1 MAISQVRMQ
10 VELTRSLR
18 LVLHAFFH
26 DVQTSI
32 SLQKHVLL
40 SFTELSFCL
49 PASRDLW
56 KAPSAEAWR
65 DNYMAKQHILPLDQ
79 TTPRLTEAMHRLGLL
94 DSFSEV
100 IDLDLCHMAILH
112 GFWGQIASYR
122 EGIKFYC
129 HHDTSVETIHAGNN
143 SQRDLARRHLLRSR
157 HQELYRDLSEFS
169 TVIYTTRKPPAANL
183 AIIAELLMMVLHVSL
198 DDLQKFAGKAGEE
211 EARRAAVAFEEDW
224 AHTADARYAVW
235 HAGQVLY
242 NARRLP
248 PTSLKGFYAMAVY
261 FATLTLWMY
270 GLLACSRPSH
280 SFGGTAEYPQHPF
293 HHRSSLMGESGVVDP
308 SLSSATPMS
317 LSASTAAL
325 SLVVLDGEET
335 RDTRAFLQLN
345 RGVPGLTVTRDQ
357 HHQQQNHQHQQNR
370 PEVGSGSSSGNRMSI
385 EALSNPGMALTVGRE
400 LFRDNFPVSS
410 EPLPPLVESL
420 VNLLRD
426 LGSGPAGRASRAAS
440 ENSDG

>member
-1 MAISQVRMQ
+1 MRIKLK
-10 VELTRSLR
+10 LTICSR

-32 SLQKHVLL
+32 SLQKNVLL
-40 SFTELSFCL
+40 SFTELRFCL

-56 KAPSAEAWR
+56 KAPSAEAWC
-65 DNYMAKQHILPLDQ
+65 DIYLAKQHIVQLDR
-79 TTPRLTEAMHRLGLL
+79 TTPRLTEAMHRLDLL

-100 IDLDLCHMAILH
+100 IDLDLCHMAVLH
-112 GFWGQIASYR
+112 GFWGQIAAYR
-122 EGIKFYC
+122 EGRKFYC
-129 HHDTSVETIHAGNN
+129 PYESSMDGIYAAGNN
-143 SQRDLARRHLLRSR
+143 SQRDSARRHLLGSQ

-183 AIIAELLMMVLHVSL
+183 AIIAELLMMILHVSI
-198 DDLQKFAGKAGEE
+198 DDLQKFAGKAGED
-211 EARRAAVAFEEDW
+211 EARRAAMAFEEDW

-248 PTSLKGFYAMAVY
+248 PTSLKGFCAMAVY

-270 GLLACSRPSH
+270 GLLACSRSSH
-280 SFGGTAEYPQHPF
+280 SYSGGADQQQQQHHF
-293 HHRSSLMGESGVVDP
+293 HHRPSLISESGAVDP
-308 SLSSATPMS
+308 SLSATPMS
-317 LSASTAAL
+317 LSSSAAAL
-325 SLVVLDGEET
+325 SFVVLDGEET

-345 RGVPGLTVTRDQ
+345 RGVPGLTVTRDL
-357 HHQQQNHQHQQNR
+357 HHQQQQQQ
-370 PEVGSGSSSGNRMSI
+370 PEAGGGGSRVGV
-385 EALSNPGMALTVGRE
+385 EALSNPGMALAVGRN

-426 LGSGPAGRASRAAS
+426 LGSGPAGRASRAGS
-440 ENSDG
+440 EASDG